1 MKYSSK
7 AIRILL
13 RLRDGEE
20 VNEGD
25 VRSKALS
32 DLFRELEARHSLAFV
47 RRGRSR
53 GAWSAITPE
62 RLTDACGEIDP
73 VLSNL
78 DSALLLADGK
88 VSSRAE
94 KVGLFGNSKQ
104 DGADRT
110 VKGFTILADKDVSIQ
125 YLGKEFLIAPLAG
138 LHVVDR
144 NTLVIPDETT
154 VIIVENAECL
164 YDLRWI
170 PNVGLKN
177 ENGPYIVLCRFPICE
192 DAKIWLESIP
202 NKILYFGDFD
212 LAGIRIYETEF
223 KRRLKDRISFI
234 LPGDLERRI
243 RKHGN
248 PELYT
253 KQVNEGFASVTS
265 PSGELKD
272 LISLLHNIQSGYEQ
286 EGYCLP

>member
-20 VNEGD
+20 VNEGE

-154 VIIVENAECL
+154 IIIVETAQIVVSEVFVHQKQL
-164 YDLRWI
+164 IIAWQE
-170 PNVGLKN
+170 PVVKGLSVN
-177 ENGPYIVLCRFPICE
+177 RIGENIAKPCGIV
-192 DAKIWLESIP
+192 
-202 NKILYFGDFD
+202 
-212 LAGIRIYETEF
+212 
-223 KRRLKDRISFI
+223 
-234 LPGDLERRI
+234 
-243 RKHGN
+243 
-248 PELYT
+248 
-253 KQVNEGFASVTS
+253 
-265 PSGELKD
+265 
-272 LISLLHNIQSGYEQ
+272 
-286 EGYCLP
+286 